1 MKRKG
6 LLSGIA
12 LAFVLLLSGC
22 VSERYEDKVEDAADR
37 NKHLTYNE
45 VVSDLGEATIKG
57 GITGDYASGLFVWV
71 KGCDTLEEANAKYE
85 AGKKVEALYITF
97 LGGKAVDAEWEE
109 YRPSKDK

>member
-22 VSERYEDKVEDAADR
+22 VSEAYEGKVEDAADR
-37 NKHLTYNE
+37 NQHLTYNE

-57 GITGDYASGLFVWV
+57 GVTGDYASGLFVWV
-71 KGCDTLEEANAKYE
+71 KGCDNLEEANAKYE
-85 AGKKVEALYITF
+85 AVKKVEAL
-97 LGGKAVDAEWEE
+97 
-109 YRPSKDK
+109 